1 MREPGAV
8 GARGVLTVL
17 ALALALG
24 ACATRPTDPEELAHY
39 RELNDPLEP
48 MNRVIFQFNEVADKV
63 VLRPLAIGYRAIV
76 PRGVRSGI
84 RNFLNNLE
92 APVVLLND
100 LLQGEGLRARDTVGR
115 FMTNTILGLGG
126 VIDVAR
132 DAGIP
137 YHDEDFG
144 QTLAVWGAGP
154 GPYLVL
160 PLYGPSNVRDG
171 IGDGVDA
178 LIDPVALYIREE
190 YGLEGSA
197 VRYTVDTVDWRAA
210 NLEIIDDLRR
220 SSIDFYAATRSAYRQ
235 QRSNEIRNGRAA
247 QGDPDALP
255 PMIEFDVPDNIGE
268 RETYDEPLGPPVPP
282 R

>member
-1 MREPGAV
+1 M
-8 GARGVLTVL
+8 TVL
-17 ALALALG
+17 VLALALG

-39 RELNDPLEP
+39 KELNDPLEP
-48 MNRVIFQFNEVADKV
+48 MNRVIFQFNEAADKL

-76 PRGVRSGI
+76 PRGVRGGI

-92 APVVLLND
+92 APLVLLND
-100 LLQGEGLRARDTVGR
+100 LLQGEGLRARDTIGR

-178 LIDPVALYIREE
+178 LVDPVALYIREE

-247 QGDPDALP
+247 PDSPDALP
-255 PMIEFDVPDNIGE
+255 PMIEFDAPDNIGE
-268 RETYDEPLGPPVPP
+268 RETYDKPLGPPVPP